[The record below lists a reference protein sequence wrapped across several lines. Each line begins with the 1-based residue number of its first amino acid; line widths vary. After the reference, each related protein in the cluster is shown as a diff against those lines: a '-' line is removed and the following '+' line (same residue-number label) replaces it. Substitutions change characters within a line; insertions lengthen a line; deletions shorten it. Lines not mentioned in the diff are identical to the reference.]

1 MMLANLLLA
10 WALVVQVQLQFCQ
23 EGVCTPHPQL
33 QARSHVVRTLDTES
47 DCLVLQMDLQR
58 EYHNIQQ
65 RVVPS
70 GAMTRRRLERKTTFI
85 CQPSH

>member
-1 MMLANLLLA
+1 MLTHAFLA
-10 WALVVQVQLQFCQ
+10 WALVVQVQLQVCQ

-33 QARSHVVRTLDTES
+33 QARSHVVRTLNTES

-58 EYHNIQQ
+58 EYNNIQQ

-70 GAMTRRRLERKTTFI
+70 GAGGSWRLERKTTFV
-85 CQPSH
+85 CQPSN